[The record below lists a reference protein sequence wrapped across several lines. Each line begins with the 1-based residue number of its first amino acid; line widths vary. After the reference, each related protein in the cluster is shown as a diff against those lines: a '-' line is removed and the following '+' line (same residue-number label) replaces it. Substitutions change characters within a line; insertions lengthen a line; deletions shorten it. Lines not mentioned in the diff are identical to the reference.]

1 MSSLYDFDKPK
12 RTAPGGYTILQVM
25 DQTFR
30 IYRDNFGTILP
41 LSAMIIIPVTIITA
55 VVGGQVN
62 TTPLTSA
69 GVAQVSPELSLA
81 LCGGA
86 IIALVG
92 GIAQGGA
99 IIALVG
105 GIAQAII
112 LNGSFTVMTSE
123 WLFGS
128 KTTLGEL
135 WALASPRFGKLLSA
149 YVLFYVL
156 MVGLGLVSVV
166 MIALCPLLIVLLA
179 VIMYV
184 AITAGSFLA
193 PVAVLEDNGGGSAVT
208 RAHLLAK
215 SRFWQVLGLSLLIGL
230 VSVAISLV
238 LSLIL
243 GTLFAGAAR
252 SAGAVVVG
260 AIIDSVVAIVI
271 TPLLPIAMTQ
281 MYYDARAR
289 KENLSATL
297 AEMGEDARAWDVRPP
312 ESSEPFL
319 SSNDILNMVVVVG
332 IVVVL
337 SIVGGT
343 VLAAFLNALVPGL
356 GNFSGGAPI

>member
-81 LCGGA
+81 LC
-86 IIALVG
+86 
-92 GIAQGGA
+92 GGA

>member
-69 GVAQVSPELSLA
+69 GGAQVSPELSLA
-81 LCGGA
+81 LC
-86 IIALVG
+86 
-92 GIAQGGA
+92 GGA

-128 KTTLGEL
+128 RTTLGEL

-156 MVGLGLVSVV
+156 MVGLGLVSVI